1 MIARLVRAELV
12 KTDDICLSEMAVEV
26 RIRRLRPME
35 AVVATPVLSSEG
47 SHAVCMDWEEGCG
60 CGEFM
65 GYA

>member
-35 AVVATPVLSSEG
+35 AVVATPVL
-47 SHAVCMDWEEGCG
+47 A
-60 CGEFM
+60 GE
-65 GYA
+65 